1 MDFACSSLIPPQF
14 PAAVTLTNSPTLKM
28 QTGRQSHQ
36 NKHQIDTL
44 CQLPLEPMEYCRRWV
59 THEPGRNYR
68 KACINAIADVT
79 GTSPKTVKDWGTGF
93 RRRPK
98 YVTRILRQ
106 ADLINQFKHLVAK
119 GIATLPPDF
128 PQD

>member
-1 MDFACSSLIPPQF
+1 
-14 PAAVTLTNSPTLKM
+14 M

-36 NKHQIDTL
+36 NKHQINIL

-68 KACINAIADVT
+68 KACINAIVQVT
-79 GTSPKTVKDWGTGF
+79 GTSPKTVKDWGRNF
-93 RRRPK
+93 RYRPK

-106 ADLINQFKHLVAK
+106 ADLINQFKQLVAQ
-119 GIATLPPDF
+119 GIINLPSDF
-128 PQD
+128 TQE

>member
-1 MDFACSSLIPPQF
+1 MGFACSSLILPQISV
-14 PAAVTLTNSPTLKM
+14 AVTLSNSRTLKM

-59 THEPGRNYR
+59 THEPGRNYC
-68 KACINAIADVT
+68 KACINVIAEVT
-79 GTSPKTVKDWGTGF
+79 GTSPKTVKDWGTEF
-93 RRRPK
+93 HRRPK

-106 ADLINQFKHLVAK
+106 ADLINQFKQLVVK
-119 GIATLPPDF
+119 GIITLPSDF
-128 PQD
+128 PQE

>member
-1 MDFACSSLIPPQF
+1 MGFGCSSLVYSQF
-14 PAAVTLTNSPTLKM
+14 PAAVNLTNSPTLKM

-36 NKHQIDTL
+36 NKHQIDIL

>member
-1 MDFACSSLIPPQF
+1 MGFACSSLMPPQF
-14 PAAVTLTNSPTLKM
+14 SIAVTFSNSRTLKM

-68 KACINAIADVT
+68 KACINAIAEVT
-79 GTSPKTVKDWGTGF
+79 GTSPKTVKDWGTDFG
-93 RRRPK
+93 RRPR

-106 ADLINQFKHLVAK
+106 ADLINQFKQLVVR
-119 GIATLPPDF
+119 GIIVLPPDF